1 MTCRI
6 DENVL
11 DSGTGFPG
19 MLRFFCNGQKGM
31 YEVGRECK
39 ASIFR
44 VIIFDISI
52 LRLKFDDK
60 FVNMDIGP

>member
-1 MTCRI
+1 
-6 DENVL
+6 
-11 DSGTGFPG
+11 
-19 MLRFFCNGQKGM
+19 M

-60 FVNMDIGP
+60 FVNMDIGPWSPKNNDHKSEAFGWSPLFEK